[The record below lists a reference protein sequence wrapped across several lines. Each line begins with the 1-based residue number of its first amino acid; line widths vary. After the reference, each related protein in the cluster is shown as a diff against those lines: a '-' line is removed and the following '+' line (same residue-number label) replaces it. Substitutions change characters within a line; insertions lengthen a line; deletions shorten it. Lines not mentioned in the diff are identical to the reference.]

1 MTSKFGKNKQGAH
14 KAQPGVSLLFLPH
27 FDILSKFVGS
37 IIAQACSN
45 MESFNLFY
53 GMEIEAK
60 CPWRSFMTNKNVC
73 RIQLSTQ
80 SMIDERVN

>member
-27 FDILSKFVGS
+27 SDILWDLSLHRP
-37 IIAQACSN
+37 AATW
-45 MESFNLFY
+45 NLLIFLWN
-53 GMEIEAK
+53 GEAK

>member
-27 FDILSKFVGS
+27 FDNLSKFVGS

-53 GMEIEAK
+53 GMEK
-60 CPWRSFMTNKNVC
+60 QNV
-73 RIQLSTQ
+73 LG
-80 SMIDERVN
+80 DHL